1 MNSVRPLLVLYSGF
15 FNYGLFQYGHVA
27 RAMSVNPAGDI
38 AVFIFNRGH
47 IGVTERIFNA
57 HHPRH
62 KMLSDRASRTF
73 KAIKWLVMIFD
84 NPTHGVSHSK
94 HRRRQIQTVGHSAWG
109 PLIGYGRPVTRQVT
123 TGGRGRAAFKGIVD
137 GENLRRY
144 ATGPTVLTWLR
155 STSWTRG
162 GSNVGA

>member
-84 NPTHGVSHSK
+84 RSEEHTSELQS
-94 HRRRQIQTVGHSAWG
+94 RGH
-109 PLIGYGRPVTRQVT
+109 LVC
-123 TGGRGRAAFKGIVD
+123 
-137 GENLRRY
+137 
-144 ATGPTVLTWLR
+144 
-155 STSWTRG
+155 
-162 GSNVGA
+162 

>member
-1 MNSVRPLLVLYSGF
+1 MNSVRPLFVLYSGF
-15 FNYGLFQYGHVA
+15 FNYSLLQYGHVA

-47 IGVTERIFNA
+47 IGVTKRIFNA
-57 HHPRH
+57 PHPRH
-62 KMLSDRASRTF
+62 KMLSDRSSRTL
-73 KAIKWLVMIFD
+73 KAIKWLVMIFN
-84 NPTHGVSHSK
+84 NPAHGVSHSK
-94 HRRRQIQTVGHSAWG
+94 HRRYLRQAGGHSSGG

-123 TGGRGRAAFKGIVD
+123 TGGRWRAAFKGIVD